1 MQTNYLC
8 TECENIDE
16 LSNFIEPVKDGYY
29 YTATC
34 NKCNNR
40 THILKEHKEIQ
51 VTDKNIQTIKVFSFK
66 ESGRYYDEFEISV
79 APEED
84 SWNSVIK
91 AVKEYRKTAIDDIK
105 PFDWLIGM
113 EQDKTKVSKNVYE
126 TIYPIILKG

>member
-1 MQTNYLC
+1 MNNYLC

-34 NKCNNR
+34 SKCNNR

-66 ESGRYYDEFEISV
+66 ESGNYYDEFEISV

-84 SWNSVIK
+84 SWNYVVK
-91 AVKEYRKTAIDDIK
+91 AVREYRKKAINDPK
-105 PFDWLIGM
+105 PYDWLIGL
-113 EQDKTKVSKNVYE
+113 EQDVSKISENVAN

>member
-1 MQTNYLC
+1 MQTNYIC

-34 NKCNNR
+34 SKCNNR

-51 VTDKNIQTIKVFSFK
+51 VTDKNIQTIKVFTFK
-66 ESGRYYDEFEISV
+66 ESGKYYDEFEISI
-79 APEED
+79 APEQD
-84 SWNSVIK
+84 SWHYVIE
-91 AVKEYRKTAIDDIK
+91 AVRQYKKTATKQTDMY
-105 PFDWLIGM
+105 WLIGLD
-113 EQDKTKVSKNVYE
+113 QDESKISENIAN

>member
-1 MQTNYLC
+1 MQTNYMC

-40 THILKEHKEIQ
+40 THILKEHKKIQ

-66 ESGRYYDEFEISV
+66 ESGKYYDEFEISV

-84 SWNSVIK
+84 SWNSVIE
-91 AVKEYRKTAIDDIK
+91 AVKEYRKTATKQKDM
-105 PFDWLIGM
+105 DWLIGLD
-113 EQDKTKVSKNVYE
+113 QDETKISENIAN

>member
-40 THILKEHKEIQ
+40 THILKEHKKVQVIDKDKQMCDNIRRIPLTLEEFIEQKVPVEHKDKIDEIKDHYITYL
-51 VTDKNIQTIKVFSFK
+51 VTNKNKHHYGNHEYMHKWLSN
-66 ESGRYYDEFEISV
+66 EFYQYAKS
-79 APEED
+79 
-84 SWNSVIK
+84 
-91 AVKEYRKTAIDDIK
+91 
-105 PFDWLIGM
+105 
-113 EQDKTKVSKNVYE
+113 QH
-126 TIYPIILKG
+126 

>member
-1 MQTNYLC
+1 MNNYIC

-34 NKCNNR
+34 SKCNNR

-66 ESGRYYDEFEISV
+66 ESGNYYDEFEISV

-84 SWNSVIK
+84 NWNYVVK
-91 AVKEYRKTAIDDIK
+91 AVREYRKKAINDPK
-105 PFDWLIGM
+105 HYDWLIGL
-113 EQDKTKVSKNVYE
+113 EQDVSKISENVAN

>member
-1 MQTNYLC
+1 MNNYMC

-51 VTDKNIQTIKVFSFK
+51 MPDKNIQTIKVLSFK
-66 ESGRYYDEFEISV
+66 ESGRYYDEF
-79 APEED
+79 
-84 SWNSVIK
+84 NSIIYGLVNR
-91 AVKEYRKTAIDDIK
+91 YR
-105 PFDWLIGM
+105 
-113 EQDKTKVSKNVYE
+113 SR
-126 TIYPIILKG
+126 

>member
-1 MQTNYLC
+1 MQTNYMC

-40 THILKEHKEIQ
+40 THILKEHKKIQ

-66 ESGRYYDEFEISV
+66 ESGKYYDEFEISV

-84 SWNSVIK
+84 SWNSVIE
-91 AVKEYRKTAIDDIK
+91 AVKEYRKTATKQKDM
-105 PFDWLIGM
+105 DWLIGLD
-113 EQDKTKVSKNVYE
+113 QDESKISENIAN

>member
-1 MQTNYLC
+1 MNNYLC

-16 LSNFIEPVKDGYY
+16 LSNFIKPVKDGYY

-40 THILKEHKEIQ
+40 THILNEHKEIQ

-66 ESGRYYDEFEISV
+66 ESGKYYDEFEISI

-84 SWNSVIK
+84 NWYYAIE
-91 AVKEYRKTAIDDIK
+91 AVRQYKKTATKQKDM
-105 PFDWLIGM
+105 DWLIGLD
-113 EQDKTKVSKNVYE
+113 QDESKISENIAN

>member
-1 MQTNYLC
+1 MQTNYIC

-66 ESGRYYDEFEISV
+66 ESGKYYDEFEISV

-84 SWNSVIK
+84 DWNYVVK
-91 AVKEYRKTAIDDIK
+91 AVREYKKTETRQKDM
-105 PFDWLIGM
+105 DWLIGL
-113 EQDKTKVSKNVYE
+113 EQDVSKISENVAN
-126 TIYPIILKG
+126 TIYQIILKG

>member
-1 MQTNYLC
+1 MQTNYMC

-40 THILKEHKEIQ
+40 THILKEHKKIQ

-66 ESGRYYDEFEISV
+66 ESGKYYDEFEISI

-84 SWNSVIK
+84 SWNSVIE
-91 AVKEYRKTAIDDIK
+91 AVKEYRKTATKQKDM
-105 PFDWLIGM
+105 DWLIGLD
-113 EQDKTKVSKNVYE
+113 QDESKISENIAN

>member
-1 MQTNYLC
+1 MNNYIC

-29 YTATC
+29 YTVTC

-51 VTDKNIQTIKVFSFK
+51 VTDKNIQTIKVFTFK
-66 ESGRYYDEFEISV
+66 ESGKYYDEFEISI
-79 APEED
+79 APEQD
-84 SWNSVIK
+84 SWYYAIE
-91 AVKEYRKTAIDDIK
+91 AVRQYKKTAKYQKDM
-105 PFDWLIGM
+105 DWLIGLD
-113 EQDKTKVSKNVYE
+113 QDESKISKNVAN

>member
-1 MQTNYLC
+1 MNNYIC

-51 VTDKNIQTIKVFSFK
+51 MTDKNIQTIKAFSFK
-66 ESGRYYDEFEISV
+66 ESGKYYDEFEISI

-84 SWNSVIK
+84 NWYYAIK
-91 AVKEYRKTAIDDIK
+91 AVRQYKKTATYQKDM
-105 PFDWLIGM
+105 DWLIGLD
-113 EQDKTKVSKNVYE
+113 QDVSKISENVAN

>member
-51 VTDKNIQTIKVFSFK
+51 VTDKNIQTIKVLSFK
-66 ESGRYYDEFEISV
+66 ESGKYYDEFEISI
-79 APEED
+79 APEQE
-84 SWNSVIK
+84 SWYYAIK
-91 AVKEYRKTAIDDIK
+91 AVRQYKKTATKQKDM
-105 PFDWLIGM
+105 DWLIGL
-113 EQDKTKVSKNVYE
+113 EQDVSKISENVAN